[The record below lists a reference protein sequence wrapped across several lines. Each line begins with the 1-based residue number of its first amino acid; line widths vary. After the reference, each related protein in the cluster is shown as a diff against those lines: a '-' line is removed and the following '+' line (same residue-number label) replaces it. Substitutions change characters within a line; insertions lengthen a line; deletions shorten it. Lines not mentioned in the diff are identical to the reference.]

1 MSKLK
6 SFLKGNVKQI
16 ENASLKLERF
26 DEAIIL
32 RSLESREGD
41 VISDQ
46 SFKNKPGKKGKQER
60 VFDAIKYNRDI
71 CVASIVHPDLGD
83 VELQES
89 YGVRGAD
96 NLYSVMFSL
105 GEANHIL
112 EKVTELSGLDEDI
125 NDHIDEV
132 KN

>member
-1 MSKLK
+1 MSKFK
-6 SFLKGNVKQI
+6 SFLKGNVKEV

-32 RSLESREGD
+32 RPLSSGEADAISEGC
-41 VISDQ
+41 
-46 SFKNKPGKKGKQER
+46 FKNKPGKKGKQER
-60 VFDAIKYNRDI
+60 VFDTIKYNREI
-71 CVASIVHPDLGD
+71 CTASIEHPDLSD

-96 NLYSVMFSL
+96 NLYSKLFLL
-105 GEANHIL
+105 GEANQIL
-112 EKVTELSGLDEDI
+112 EKVTEISGIDVSMDDEI
-125 NDHIDEV
+125 EEA